1 MSRYSK
7 VVWKEGLF
15 LKPHHLQQSD
25 RYFEKLIAARC
36 YPLASFSWGMLE
48 LTINSG
54 QLMQGR
60 IELQNASGIFQDG
73 TPFEC
78 PSISPLPLEVA
89 TNEDS
94 IGKTV
99 WLTLPNT
106 AQNGR
111 DVGMPNDA
119 VTRYVMSEEEG
130 VVDNASTSRSDET
143 VEIATP
149 RIELAI
155 RTSAPEGYQSI
166 PIAVISDISDNKL
179 VTLDPNSPPVG
190 LAIGCHPSY
199 AGYLKTVIG
208 TVEAKLEVLER
219 YAADPSSGG
228 GMQSK
233 DYLMLL
239 VLNRALPVLRHLQKL
254 PVVHPER
261 LFESLIS
268 LAGELTSFE
277 DKNRQVRD
285 YGRYRHD
292 KPKETF
298 RPVVDD
304 IQRMLARDV
313 GRALRLPLTDRGDN
327 RFAAVLSDPSLFANA
342 QFIIEVKADLPLTQI
357 QQQFPQYCKVGP
369 GARIREIIVNNM
381 PGIPVVHTPN
391 PPPQIRHVA
400 NHVYFS
406 IDKNTPLWRDFSVT
420 PAIGMQ
426 IAGAWPGLTLE
437 MWAIPEE

>member
-36 YPLASFSWGMLE
+36 YPLASFSWGMLG
-48 LTINSG
+48 LSFDSG

-73 TPFEC
+73 TPFNS
-78 PSISPLPLEVA
+78 PSINPLPVEVA
-89 TNEDS
+89 ANEDS

-99 WLTLPNT
+99 WLTLPNA

-111 DVGMPNDA
+111 DIGMPEDSA
-119 VTRYVMSEEEG
+119 TRYVMTEEEG
-130 VVDNASTSRSDET
+130 IADNSSGNRNDEI

-149 RIELAI
+149 RLELAI
-155 RTSAPEGYQSI
+155 RNSAPEGYQSI
-166 PIAVISDISDNKL
+166 PIGIISDVSDNKV
-179 VTLDPNSPPVG
+179 VTLDPNTPPVG
-190 LAIGCHPSY
+190 MTIDCHPAY
-199 AGYLKTVIG
+199 TGYVKTVIG

-261 LFESLIS
+261 LYEALIS

-313 GRALRLPLTDRGDN
+313 GRAIRLPLTDRGDN
-327 RFAAVLSDPSLFANA
+327 RFAVVLSDPSLFASA

-381 PGIPVVHTPN
+381 PGIPVIHTPN

-406 IDKNTPLWRDFSVT
+406 VDKNTPLWRDFSVT